1 MKEIKPKNY
10 IQIDSDFITVMLF
23 EDKSKE
29 DKYVIDTLLYLLN
42 ELSSA
47 LSDNS
52 ELIRYTVQIT
62 QEEASH
68 ILTYDVVN
76 RKKRR
81 VSKMKELK
89 EIIFR
94 KLGTTVSIIENK
106 KETKIFMFDT
116 FQYIADKKSI
126 SITFNPTFI
135 SYFKKCRNAKDGY
148 FKLYLDVMISLSTL
162 NSKIMYSLCSRYDDQ
177 MYKHKYTNDTTVDM
191 LKFYF
196 DDNKEYDMELKD
208 YRYFIT
214 NQNLK
219 KNVETSINAINDLI
233 KTKNTINGTNF
244 PGYEVEWIYIKSQSS
259 KNRNGELDKFRI
271 KHISFEADNTPKQT
285 PTPKQEDKPK
295 KKTQTCKEMY
305 ELVEAALDG
314 EDVTLNYKVITGWF
328 LHMYDLETGRGHGGQ
343 FPANIGRIKNIGKQF
358 HLEDNYIG
366 IVKHMEDYIAKYKKV
381 YKGFPVLSDFTTA
394 WKVKEVMGEGG
405 KKMSYGN
412 VDNDYVPNTK
422 SRRV

>member
-1 MKEIKPKNY
+1 MKEIEPKNY

-23 EDKSKE
+23 EDMNKE
-29 DKYVIDTLLYLLN
+29 NKYVIDTLLYLLN

-47 LSDNS
+47 LNDDG
-52 ELIRYTVQIT
+52 ELTRYTVHIT
-62 QEEASH
+62 QNEVSH

-76 RKKRR
+76 KKKRR

-116 FQYIADKKSI
+116 FQYMVDKKSI

-135 SYFKKCRNAKDGY
+135 SYFKRCRNTKAGY
-148 FKLYLDVMISLSTL
+148 FKLYLDVMISLSTM

-177 MYKHKYTNDTTVDM
+177 ISKHKYTNATTVNM

-196 DDNKEYDMELKD
+196 DDNKEYDLEFKD
-208 YRYFIT
+208 YRYSIT

-219 KNVETSINAINDLI
+219 KNVETSIKAINELI
-233 KTKNTINGTNF
+233 KTKNAVNHTNF

-271 KHISFEADNTPKQT
+271 KHILLESDNTSKQT
-285 PTPKQEDKPK
+285 PKPK
-295 KKTQTCKEMY
+295 ESKPKNKTQSCKDMY
-305 ELVEAALDG
+305 EIVESALDG
-314 EDVTLNYKVITGWF
+314 EDVKLNYKLITGWWLHKYF
-328 LHMYDLETGRGHGGQ
+328 LTNNMKYSGNFAE
-343 FPANIGRIKNIGKQF
+343 NIGKIKNIAVKF
-358 HLEDNYIG
+358 NKTDDLLSLVRFMNDFESKYHKVFEDN
-366 IVKHMEDYIAKYKKV
+366 VT
-381 YKGFPVLSDFTTA
+381 LSTYAVD
-394 WKVKEVMGEGG
+394 WKVQKVLNGGEQRR
-405 KKMSYGN
+405 SYNN
-412 VDNDYVPNTK
+412 VQTDYVPNTK